1 MKLEL
6 MEDAIC
12 LKPKQL
18 LKVRGGAGHAV
29 VCHSGSVWLT
39 QARDQRDILLG
50 AGESFVLDR
59 NGAALLQAFEQSAV
73 SIGPAASAT
82 RFASRGSA
90 GAFLSGRV
98 AAA

>member
-6 MEDAIC
+6 IEDAIC

-18 LKVRGGAGHAV
+18 LKVRGGAGHTV

-39 QARDQRDILLG
+39 QARDWRDVVLG
-50 AGESFVLDR
+50 AGESFALDR
-59 NGAALLQAFEQSAV
+59 NGPALLQAFEQTAV
-73 SIGPAASAT
+73 SIGPTAT
-82 RFASRGSA
+82 TARFASPNA
-90 GAFLSGRV
+90 GAFLSGGV